1 MTIGIVGGRG
11 TGKTVFVSL
20 LATTAINYAV
30 ETKEHFRYYTT
41 PEFTT
46 FVHSIVES
54 LKLRKWPPATLKGSL
69 TEYRFF
75 FGYSTSFSRILTNF
89 YARLENLI
97 GSIKQLTNNYTGNYN
112 IIEFSVYDV
121 AGEDVDTIY
130 KSAVLAKE
138 KGSSVLDMIP
148 ESLKAILDCEVLVF
162 LIDSSR
168 ITTDNTD
175 TRYKEMLDYDGLMAS
190 LMSLVALYRSRK
202 YGVKTGKLYPVFVF
216 TKFDSID
223 KKVLRALGF
232 PDNFDTWFINNK
244 DRDEINKRLIKFMG
258 RFYEHTLAIILGGR
272 IMDVPLEKAQTFV
285 SYLMTDLNEEGISI
299 PRVARSH
306 DGISYSLIYS
316 RSEYIR
322 FIDYFGKIANDIKK
336 VNKVP
341 EGFTSVTGVG
351 R

>member
-11 TGKTVFVSL
+11 TGKTVFVGL
-20 LATTAINYAV
+20 LATTAINYTV
-30 ETKEHFRYYTT
+30 ETKEHFRYHTA
-41 PEFTT
+41 PEFTP

-89 YARLENLI
+89 YSRLENLI
-97 GSIKQLTNNYTGNYN
+97 GSIKQLTNYTGNYN

-121 AGEDVDTIY
+121 AGEDVDTIS
-130 KSAVLAKE
+130 KVTNLAKE
-138 KGSSVLDMIP
+138 KGYSVLDMIP
-148 ESLKAILDCEVLVF
+148 ENLKAILDCDVIVF
-162 LIDSSR
+162 LIDSSK
-168 ITTDNTD
+168 ITTDYTD
-175 TRYKEMLDYDGLMAS
+175 PRYKEMLHYDGLMAS

-202 YGVKTGKLYPVFVF
+202 YGVKPGKLYPVFVF
-216 TKFDSID
+216 TKFDSVD
-223 KKVLRALGF
+223 KKVLRTLGF

-244 DRDEINKRLIKFMG
+244 DRDEINKRLIEFMR
-258 RFYEHTLAIILGGR
+258 RFYEHTLAQVYGGR
-272 IMDVPLEKAQTFV
+272 IMDVPLENAQTFV
-285 SYLMTDLNEEGISI
+285 SYLMTDLNEEGIPI

-336 VNKVP
+336 VDKVP
-341 EGFTSVTGVG
+341 EGFTSVTGLG